1 MTHQEETQAMRIVNL
16 RIQLNKLEAV
26 NFKLEDKI
34 TFLSEENIAIKEELE
49 TAKKFI
55 EVWKYSNSKLC
66 QKLDQVDEELQ
77 RTKNDLFKLRNS

>member
-16 RIQLNKLEAV
+16 RIQLNKLESV